1 MRRPIR
7 RKKGEEEEEEETEG
21 KAKSKAQPTSKK
33 EAEGVTGV
41 TNDAGTRAAASE
53 PHAEGAA
60 QLSKA
65 KRNKAKAKAKSK
77 ATTTRAAASDRRST
91 TTQKLRPLQLFLKS
105 RPCGTSVADQATTQ
119 KLRPLQLFLKSR
131 PCGTSVADRR
141 AMWKSMSSEEKSKCT
156 DDARAERGF

>member
-1 MRRPIR
+1 MN
-7 RKKGEEEEEEETEG
+7 G

-77 ATTTRAAASDRRST
+77 APTTRAAANNRWST
-91 TTQKLRPLQLFLKS
+91 TTPLQLFP
-105 RPCGTSVADQATTQ
+105 RPCGTSVADRATTQ
-119 KLRPLQLFLKSR
+119 KLRSLQLFLKSR

-141 AMWKSMSSEEKSKCT
+141 AMWKSMSSEEKSKYT
-156 DDARAERGF
+156 EDTRAERGF